1 MANDTDTLTRQVG
14 ATERRL
20 LQALARHGPQS
31 RAQLAR
37 RLDVMRSTIGTQ
49 VSKLLDAQ
57 LLREAPHQTH
67 NTPQAKSP
75 NRSGAGR
82 PGSAIEFNPKH
93 RSFIGVDL
101 GIGYV
106 RAALVDLAGTVLA
119 HRAQIVPSDQ
129 QTPERMSRMIAQIL
143 ASLKAQATSLEG
155 AMISVPGQVN
165 TSGTILRLPL
175 IDWRDVEFRALLDHK
190 LPDFGPISIDND
202 ARIFAKGELLSPEE
216 HGSSAIYFWMDA
228 GIGAGIVVNDAL
240 MTGAN
245 GLAGEVGHTFVGRA
259 TGKMGSRLD
268 DKAGLPALFEQAHSA
283 GLHIETIADL
293 AHLIDQGDPDAL
305 TILSDWTSVISETC
319 SSLAS
324 IFDPN
329 TMIFSG
335 PLASLLQ
342 RGLPQ
347 IHAKTEELLFHG
359 TVMPSLVLREHAH
372 LQLALSCVTVLRDAY
387 LKGDTRS
394 RPQQTAAPPQLA

>member
-1 MANDTDTLTRQVG
+1 MANDMDTLTRQVG

-49 VSKLLDAQ
+49 VSRLLDAQ
-57 LLREAPHQTH
+57 LLREAPHQDHGNQQTR
-67 NTPQAKSP
+67 KP

-82 PGSAIEFNPKH
+82 PGSAIEFNPQH

-106 RAALVDLAGTVLA
+106 RAALVDLAGNVLA
-119 HRAQIVPSDQ
+119 HRAQMVPPAK
-129 QTPERMSRMIAQIL
+129 QTPARMSRVVAEIL
-143 ASLKAQATSLEG
+143 ASLTEQATALEG
-155 AMISVPGQVN
+155 ALISVPGLVN
-165 TSGTILRLPL
+165 TSGTIVRLPL
-175 IDWRDVEFRALLDHK
+175 IDWRDVEFRTLLYRE
-190 LPDFGPISIDND
+190 LPNFGPISIDND
-202 ARIFAKGELLSPEE
+202 AKIFAKGELLSPEE

-240 MTGAN
+240 MAGAN
-245 GLAGEVGHTFVGRA
+245 GQAGEVGHTFVGRA
-259 TGKMGSRLD
+259 TGKVGSRLD
-268 DKAGLPALFEQAHSA
+268 DKAGLPALLVQAGAA
-283 GLHIETIADL
+283 GLDSETIADL
-293 AHLIDQGDPDAL
+293 THCIDEGDPKAL
-305 TILSDWTSVISETC
+305 EILSDWTSVMSETC

-335 PLASLLQ
+335 PLAGLLQ

-347 IHAKTEELLFHG
+347 IQAKTEDLLFHG
-359 TVMPSLVLREHAH
+359 TVMPSLVLREHAP

-387 LKGDTRS
+387 LKGETQNAPR
-394 RPQQTAAPPQLA
+394 QTAAAHV

>member
-1 MANDTDTLTRQVG
+1 MANDMDTLTRQVG

-49 VSKLLDAQ
+49 VARLLDAQ
-57 LLREAPHQTH
+57 LLREAPHQDRGR
-67 NTPQAKSP
+67 QAAQRL

-82 PGSAIEFNPKH
+82 PGSALEFNPQH

-101 GIGYV
+101 GIGHV
-106 RAALVDLAGTVLA
+106 RAALVDFAGNVLA
-119 HRAQIVPSDQ
+119 HRAQIVPPAQ

-143 ASLKAQATSLEG
+143 ASLKDQATSFEG
-155 AMISVPGQVN
+155 AMISVPGLVN
-165 TSGTILRLPL
+165 TSGTIVRLPL
-175 IDWRDVEFRALLDHK
+175 IDWRDVEFRTLLYQE

-202 ARIFAKGELLSPEE
+202 AKVFAKGELLSPNE

-240 MTGAN
+240 IAGAN
-245 GLAGEVGHTFVGRA
+245 GQAGEVGHTFVDRQAGRVR
-259 TGKMGSRLD
+259 SRLD
-268 DKAGLPALFEQAHSA
+268 DRAGFFALLEQARAAGLGIDAISQLAQSIDED
-283 GLHIETIADL
+283 DL
-293 AHLIDQGDPDAL
+293 RAL

-335 PLASLLQ
+335 PLAGLLQ

-347 IHAKTEELLFHG
+347 IQAETEDLLLHG
-359 TVMPSLVLREHAH
+359 TVMPSLILREHTH

-387 LKGDTRS
+387 LKGE
-394 RPQQTAAPPQLA
+394 PQSGPRQTAAPHH